1 MTKVKKK
8 SSSYSQ
14 NSSSFVK
21 GRYWFTILIVL
32 ALLATLVARAAYVQL
47 VQSDVLISE
56 ANKRSLRTEQIPYI
70 RGDILDRNG
79 ELLSVSVENYS
90 VIADPKEI
98 FSKNSLWRKIVGSVY
113 LKR

>member
-1 MTKVKKK
+1 M
-8 SSSYSQ
+8 
-14 NSSSFVK
+14 
-21 GRYWFTILIVL
+21 L
-32 ALLATLVARAAYVQL
+32 ALLALVARAAYVRL

-90 VIADPKEI
+90 VIADRKR
-98 FSKNSLWRKIVGSVY
+98 FSAKTH
-113 LKR
+113 